1 MDFAEYD
8 NWNRRTG
15 RIPTSNRNRNE
26 NVIEYMMTK
35 EELLQKLSEIEWDD
49 NNWPMPVLT
58 ERVQP
63 EETLMTLVITSSD
76 SSKVSPEN
84 IKMSPE
90 TDGMSPENAQTSPET
105 NVVSLEMSP
114 ENVQTSQKIIELI
127 RNNKNITMQEMANVL
142 GLNKRSVATN
152 IKKLQEHGLI
162 RRVGA
167 NKNGYWEISA

>member
-1 MDFAEYD
+1 M
-8 NWNRRTG
+8 
-15 RIPTSNRNRNE
+15 
-26 NVIEYMMTK
+26 
-35 EELLQKLSEIEWDD
+35 
-49 NNWPMPVLT
+49 
-58 ERVQP
+58 QP

-105 NVVSLEMSP
+105 NVVSPEMSP

-142 GLNKRSVATN
+142 GLNKRSVARN